1 LFTDG
6 LSALGEHLVATG
18 SYADAV
24 DVYRRLVRADP
35 WDEAAHRRLMSALVR
50 AGQRGE
56 ALRQYDRLV
65 ALLEK
70 ELGSSP
76 DRETVE
82 LYDQLRRA
90 DFGS

>member
-1 LFTDG
+1 
-6 LSALGEHLVATG
+6 
-18 SYADAV
+18 
-24 DVYRRLVRADP
+24 
-35 WDEAAHRRLMSALVR
+35 VR